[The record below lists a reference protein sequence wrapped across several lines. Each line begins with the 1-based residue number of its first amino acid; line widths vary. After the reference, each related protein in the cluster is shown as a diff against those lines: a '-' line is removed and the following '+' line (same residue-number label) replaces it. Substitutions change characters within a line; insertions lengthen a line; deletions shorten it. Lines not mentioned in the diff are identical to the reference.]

1 MSKALRIHKLNR
13 ESTCKEY
20 ELWLKSIEEFIKEK
34 GLWNEEKTEPVSC
47 KSGPEEFKLIS
58 SSLDFDFFMELGAD
72 LFSDVRHFF
81 KRKSIAE
88 ENRFEEEGI
97 LAKKEFY
104 SIEKGDLSI
113 RAFAKRYEELENK
126 MKICSIR
133 AINEKEKI
141 TVFLLSLPN
150 EYAVAVL
157 EIKNSNYSH
166 FHEILPTLYA
176 AELEIEARN
185 KSFG

>member
-1 MSKALRIHKLNR
+1 MNR

-20 ELWLKSIEEFIKEK
+20 ELWLKSIEELLKEK
-34 GLWNEEKTEPVSC
+34 GLWNEEKIELESC
-47 KSGPEEFKLIS
+47 KSGSEEFKLIS

-72 LFSDVRHFF
+72 LFSDVRKFF

-88 ENRFEEEGI
+88 ENKIKEEGI

-104 SIEKGDLSI
+104 SIEKGALSI
-113 RAFAKRYEELENK
+113 RAFAKTDEELENK
-126 MKICSIR
+126 MKVCSIGTVSD
-133 AINEKEKI
+133 KENLQFFY
-141 TVFLLSLPN
+141 FLFQMNMLLRHLKS
-150 EYAVAVL
+150 
-157 EIKNSNYSH
+157 KKRNYSH

-185 KSFG
+185 KLFGSR

>member
-1 MSKALRIHKLNR
+1 MR
-13 ESTCKEY
+13 
-20 ELWLKSIEEFIKEK
+20 
-34 GLWNEEKTEPVSC
+34 
-47 KSGPEEFKLIS
+47 
-58 SSLDFDFFMELGAD
+58 
-72 LFSDVRHFF
+72 SDVRKFF
-81 KRKSIAE
+81 KRKSVAE
-88 ENRFEEEGI
+88 ENRIKEEGI

-126 MKICSIR
+126 MKVGSIGT
-133 AINEKEKI
+133 ISDKEKI

-150 EYAVAVL
+150 EYAVAAL

-176 AELEIEARN
+176 AELDIEARN
-185 KSFG
+185 KLFGSR